1 MSTIENMTGVSIR
14 CNWLY
19 PSAQRLDF
27 FPAHGKLTK
36 QNRVAMVYG
45 KNGSGKSTIAQGF
58 REYAGSTSPRTV
70 DLSPTVNGTPIH
82 IGPDSSPREVSCVR
96 RRIR

>member
-45 KNGSGKSTIAQGF
+45 KNGSGKSTIA
-58 REYAGSTSPRTV
+58 
-70 DLSPTVNGTPIH
+70 
-82 IGPDSSPREVSCVR
+82 
-96 RRIR
+96 